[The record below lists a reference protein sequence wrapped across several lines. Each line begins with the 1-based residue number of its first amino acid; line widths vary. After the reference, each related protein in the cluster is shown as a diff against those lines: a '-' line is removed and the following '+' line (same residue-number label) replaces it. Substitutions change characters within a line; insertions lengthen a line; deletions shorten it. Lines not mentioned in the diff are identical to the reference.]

1 MALPNILK
9 LPNLL
14 NLTTGDVSLPGGKTE
29 EDDANDI
36 ETALREAKEEIGLDP
51 SLVDVVTVLE
61 PIVTKVDFLGFFFLH
76 FNVYKILL
84 SVLRKCWQSI
94 PTSLC
99 LTSFVNLALII

>member
-61 PIVTKVDFLGFFFLH
+61 PIVTKVDFLGFFFCISMYTKFCFRCFESVGNL
-76 FNVYKILL
+76 FQLRYALL
-84 SVLRKCWQSI
+84 L
-94 PTSLC
+94 L
-99 LTSFVNLALII
+99 LTLL